1 MLDSGDEKFIT
12 LINKT
17 HNPSLGS
24 TYIIGH
30 HGVPQSLGMMMKT
43 AHICAFF
50 FAYPTRGHTYN
61 LV

>member
-1 MLDSGDEKFIT
+1 MYKGLSYDGQFSS
-12 LINKT
+12 N
-17 HNPSLGS
+17 HPR

-30 HGVPQSLGMMMKT
+30 HGIPKSPGMMMKT

-50 FAYPTRGHTYN
+50 FAHTTRGHIYN